1 MSDAAQPP
9 HPPENLPAEGASSE
23 GAATGESVSESPAN
37 GTPARVP
44 LDKPPAGSAAGGT
57 TAGSE
62 PEFNPWAPPAED
74 APRSGSAPEGPGNT
88 VFWNNGATT
97 PPPATVHNHPTV
109 TSTPAASTP
118 QPGVHSGPPAPQASQ
133 PWANPFAAPGAPAAG
148 TPQDNPFAPPTP
160 HFSYAQ
166 PAAPGEPVP
175 PPPIAPDGPG
185 PAPYAYPAYPSQQG
199 YGYPQQAGYAVAG
212 PAQPAPPMYGGAPGY
227 GWAPMAPQ
235 PMNGMGTASLVVGI
249 VSAVFFCLWP
259 LAIILGIL
267 AVVFGLIA
275 RGRARRGQAT
285 NGGQALAGIICGG
298 VAIILAVMF
307 GVLIIAFGDEGS
319 ADDIDG
325 SYSTFLSQQ
334 V

>member
-1 MSDAAQPP
+1 MTERTNEGTPRMSDAAQPP
-9 HPPENLPAEGASSE
+9 HSPENIPAEGASSE
-23 GAATGESVSESPAN
+23 GAATGETVSDSPAN

-44 LDKPPAGSAAGGT
+44 LDKPPTGSAAGT
-57 TAGSE
+57 TGSE
-62 PEFNPWAPPAED
+62 PEFNPWAPPVED
-74 APRSGSAPEGPGNT
+74 TPRSGSAPDGPGST
-88 VFWNNGATT
+88 VFWSGGDT
-97 PPPATVHNHPTV
+97 PPNART
-109 TSTPAASTP
+109 
-118 QPGVHSGPPAPQASQ
+118 GPPAPEDSR
-133 PWANPFAAPGAPAAG
+133 PWADPFAAPGAPAAG
-148 TPQDNPFAPPTP
+148 TPRDNPFAPSTP
-160 HFSYAQ
+160 YASYPQ

-185 PAPYAYPAYPSQQG
+185 QAPYGYPAYRPAPFGQPD
-199 YGYPQQAGYAVAG
+199 YGYPQQSGYAVSG
-212 PAQPAPPMYGGAPGY
+212 PAHPAPPMYGGY

-235 PMNGMGTASLVVGI
+235 PMNGLGTASLVVGI

-285 NGGQALAGIICGG
+285 NAGQALAGIICG
-298 VAIILAVMF
+298 VAGIILAIVL
-307 GVLIIAFGDEGS
+307 GVVVIVFDEEGS
-319 ADDIDG
+319 ANDLDG